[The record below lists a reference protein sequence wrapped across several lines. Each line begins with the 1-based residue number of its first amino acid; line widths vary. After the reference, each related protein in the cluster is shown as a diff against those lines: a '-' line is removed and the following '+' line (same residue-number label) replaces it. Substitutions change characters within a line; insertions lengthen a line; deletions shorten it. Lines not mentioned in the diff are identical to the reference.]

1 MNFRQIISKIN
12 SLLNFKDKFLFW
24 LVFSIFLVSA
34 LIELIT
40 ISSLIPF
47 LNLMMDPE
55 IVYENYKYKY
65 LIFSEEVFLKNPFV
79 YITTLFVIVIIISTF
94 IKFLVLKGIVK
105 TTKIFG
111 LRIASIVYKNI
122 INQTYISYS
131 KKNSSEYISALEVKV
146 EILVGFIYRA
156 LQTLSSLLVITAVM
170 TLFLL
175 MDPILTIILAATF
188 SFLYLVIYKLVK
200 NRLYIIDKSVAK
212 SLKERVKVVQESIS
226 IFRQVKL
233 DNLSNYFRKLFHE
246 KEIFVRSGKEKL
258 DIIGN
263 SPRIFIEGGAI
274 VIIAII
280 SYQLISKNIYDE
292 KYIVTLIGT
301 IVFGSSRILPL
312 IQLVFYNISFMIG
325 QKTSIIDVLNIITAN
340 SNIDNYNQHKVV
352 FKQNIEF
359 KNVSFGYEDNKN
371 IIENLNLNIKKNSI
385 IGIKGKTGSGK
396 STFVDLLSGLLV
408 PDIGKITVD
417 GFELKNSIQGWQK
430 KISYIDQKTTL
441 IDSTI
446 AENIALGVNKN
457 QINRELLEQVL
468 LLSECS
474 EFVNNFT
481 NKYETYVG
489 ERGVRLSGG
498 QIQRIGIARALY
510 KNSEILILDEPTS
523 SVDQNTENLIMKS
536 IENLKDKKTIILIS
550 HRISTLEICQE
561 IYELKDKSLIKV

>member
-12 SLLNFKDKFLFW
+12 SLLKFKDKFLFW

-65 LIFSEEVFLKNPFV
+65 LIFSEEVFLKNPFI

-156 LQTLSSLLVITAVM
+156 LQTLSSLLVIIAVM

-274 VIIAII
+274 VTIAII

-312 IQLVFYNISFMIG
+312 IQLVFYNYSFMVG
-325 QKTSIIDVLNIITAN
+325 QKTSIIDVLNIISTN
-340 SNIDNYNQHKVV
+340 SNNENDNEKKIV
-352 FKQNIEF
+352 FKQRIEF
-359 KNVSFGYEDNKN
+359 KNVSFGYENKKN

-396 STFVDLLSGLLV
+396 STFVDLLSGLLS
-408 PDIGKITVD
+408 PDKGKITVD

>member
-12 SLLNFKDKFLFW
+12 SLLKFKDKFLFW
-24 LVFSIFLVSA
+24 LVFIIFLVSA

-47 LNLMMDPE
+47 LNLMMDSE

-65 LIFSEEVFLKNPFV
+65 LIFSEEVFLKNPFI

-156 LQTLSSLLVITAVM
+156 LQTLSSLLVIIAVM

-274 VIIAII
+274 VTIAII

-312 IQLVFYNISFMIG
+312 IQLVFYNYSFMVG
-325 QKTSIIDVLNIITAN
+325 QKTSIIDVLNIISTN
-340 SNIDNYNQHKVV
+340 SNNENDNEKKIV
-352 FKQNIEF
+352 FKQRIEF
-359 KNVSFGYEDNKN
+359 KNVSFGYENKKN

-396 STFVDLLSGLLV
+396 STFVDLLSGLLS
-408 PDIGKITVD
+408 PDKGKITVD

>member
-12 SLLNFKDKFLFW
+12 SLLKFKDKFLFW
-24 LVFSIFLVSA
+24 LVFTIFLVSA

-65 LIFSEEVFLKNPFV
+65 LIFSEEVFLKNPFI

-156 LQTLSSLLVITAVM
+156 LQTLSSLLVIIAVM

-274 VIIAII
+274 VTIAII

-312 IQLVFYNISFMIG
+312 IQLVFYNYSFMVG
-325 QKTSIIDVLNIITAN
+325 QKTSIIDVLNIISTN
-340 SNIDNYNQHKVV
+340 SNNENDNEKKIV
-352 FKQNIEF
+352 FKQRIEF
-359 KNVSFGYEDNKN
+359 KNVSFGYENKKN

-396 STFVDLLSGLLV
+396 STFVDLLSGLLS
-408 PDIGKITVD
+408 PDKGKITVD

>member
-12 SLLNFKDKFLFW
+12 SLLKFKDKFLFW

-65 LIFSEEVFLKNPFV
+65 LIFSEEIFLKNPFA
-79 YITTLFVIVIIISTF
+79 YITTLFVTVIIISTF

-156 LQTLSSLLVITAVM
+156 LQTLSSTLVIVVVI
-170 TLFLL
+170 TLFLF
-175 MDPILTIILAATF
+175 MDPLLTIILLATF
-188 SFLYLVIYKLVK
+188 SFLYLIIYKLVK
-200 NRLYIIDKSVAK
+200 SKLYIIDKTVAE

-233 DNLSNYFRKLFHE
+233 DNLSNYFKKIFHE
-246 KEIFVRSGKEKL
+246 KEISVRSGKEKL

-274 VIIAII
+274 ITIAII

-292 KYIVTLIGT
+292 KYIITLIGT

-312 IQLVFYNISFMIG
+312 IQLVFYNYSFMVG
-325 QKTSIIDVLNIITAN
+325 QKTSIIDVLNIISTN
-340 SNIDNYNQHKVV
+340 SNNENDNEKKIV
-352 FKQNIEF
+352 FKQKIEF
-359 KNVSFGYEDNKN
+359 KNVSFGYEDKKN

-396 STFVDLLSGLLV
+396 STFVDLLSGLLS
-408 PDIGKITVD
+408 PDKGKITVD

-430 KISYIDQKTTL
+430 KISYIDQKITL

-446 AENIALGVNKN
+446 AENIALGVKKNK
-457 QINRELLEQVL
+457 IDKELLEQAL
-468 LLSECS
+468 LFSECS

-536 IENLKDKKTIILIS
+536 IENLKNKKTIILIS
-550 HRISTLEICQE
+550 HRISTMKICQE
-561 IYELKDKSLIKV
+561 IYELKDKSLIKI

>member
-12 SLLNFKDKFLFW
+12 SLLKFKDKFLFW

-65 LIFSEEVFLKNPFV
+65 LIFSEEIFLKNPFV
-79 YITTLFVIVIIISTF
+79 YITTLFVTVIIISTF
-94 IKFLVLKGIVK
+94 VKFLVLKGIVK

-156 LQTLSSLLVITAVM
+156 LQTLSSTLVIVAVI
-170 TLFLL
+170 TLFLF
-175 MDPILTIILAATF
+175 MDPLLTIILLATF
-188 SFLYLVIYKLVK
+188 SFLYLIIYKLVK
-200 NRLYIIDKSVAK
+200 SKLYIIDKTVAE

-233 DNLSNYFRKLFHE
+233 DNLSNYFKKIFHE
-246 KEIFVRSGKEKL
+246 KEISVRSGKEKL

-274 VIIAII
+274 ITIAII

-292 KYIVTLIGT
+292 KYIITLIGT

-312 IQLVFYNISFMIG
+312 IQLVFYNYSFMVG
-325 QKTSIIDVLNIITAN
+325 QKTSIIDVLNIISTN
-340 SNIDNYNQHKVV
+340 SNNENNNEKKIV
-352 FKQNIEF
+352 FKQKIEF
-359 KNVSFGYEDNKN
+359 KNVSFGYEDKKN

-396 STFVDLLSGLLV
+396 STFVDLLSGLLS
-408 PDIGKITVD
+408 PDKGKITVD

-430 KISYIDQKTTL
+430 KISYIDQKITL

-446 AENIALGVNKN
+446 AENIALGVKKN
-457 QINRELLEQVL
+457 NIDKELLEQAL
-468 LLSECS
+468 LFSECS

-536 IENLKDKKTIILIS
+536 IENLKNKKTIILIS
-550 HRISTLEICQE
+550 HRISTMKICQE
-561 IYELKDKSLIKV
+561 IYELKDKSLIKI

>member
-156 LQTLSSLLVITAVM
+156 LQTLSSLLVIIAVM

-510 KNSEILILDEPTS
+510 RNSEILILDEPTS